1 MESYVPLLAI
11 HYGKPWKDIEKCLI
25 STLDSYKNLKPDEI
39 CRSIIKC
46 LSPMIKERGVIDKTI
61 RLIDIYGRSDSDDK
75 SIIMQRFSDHLNIV
89 ISDITLEV
97 YEDFLSIRCDWATQH
112 EDFSN
117 LHWERITL
125 HSYDKIPN
133 LTNYK
138 HIVQRLDLLGLSE
151 WKKYTGRQI
160 VKNILYNISLHSPLS
175 S

>member
-1 MESYVPLLAI
+1 MESCVPLLAI

-25 STLDSYKNLKPDEI
+25 STLDSYRNFKNIEI

-46 LSPMIKERGVIDKTI
+46 ISPMIKERDVIDKTI
-61 RLIDIYGRSDSDDK
+61 RFVDTYTSPDNDDK
-75 SIIMQRFSDHLNIV
+75 SITIQRSSDHLNIV
-89 ISDITLEV
+89 IGDVTLEV
-97 YEDFLSIRCDWATQH
+97 YEDFLTIRCDWATQH

-138 HIVQRLDLLGLSE
+138 HIVERLDSLRLSE
-151 WKKYTGRQI
+151 WKIYTGRQI
-160 VKNILYNISLHSPLS
+160 VENILYNISLH
-175 S
+175 